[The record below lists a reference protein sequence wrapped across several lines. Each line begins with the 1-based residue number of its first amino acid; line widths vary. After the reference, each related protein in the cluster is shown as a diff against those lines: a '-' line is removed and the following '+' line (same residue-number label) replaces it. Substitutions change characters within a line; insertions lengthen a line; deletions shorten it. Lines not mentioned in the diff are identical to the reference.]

1 MQSLFQTE
9 QTQVEILNFQT
20 FTTEYVAK
28 RYGTSVTNIRDHK
41 REHADEIVEGI
52 HFVVAKNDRNRPVI
66 KWTLR
71 GIIKLGMFIRSEK
84 AKGFRLWAEQEL
96 EKTILKQVR
105 GYAEA
110 REHNLR
116 LEGEISE
123 LKADAEIEAKKYGRK
138 LAYYKGEITKAK
150 NALASYRAKIT
161 SRAGFPARINSA
173 ELSALNKEL
182 TDVKHEAMSHMSEVF
197 RLRGEIEDLAGELA
211 LANQTIAS
219 QKEYIARLSSAV
231 VQASIEQAQAP
242 AAMRHELELL
252 QSDLACLQ
260 NKLSAALSKLKEQ
273 SESNKLY
280 LKDER

>member
-9 QTQVEILNFQT
+9 PTQVEILNFQT
-20 FTTEYVAK
+20 FTTEYVAE
-28 RYGTSVTNIRDHK
+28 RYGVSTTNIKVHK
-41 REHADEIVEGI
+41 REHADEIIKGI
-52 HFVVAKNDRNRPVI
+52 HFVVVKNDRNRPVI

-123 LKADAEIEAKKYGRK
+123 LKADAEIEAKKHSKK

-182 TDVKHEAMSHMSEVF
+182 TDVKHEAISHMSEVF
-197 RLRGEIEDLAGELA
+197 RLRGEIEDMAGELA
-211 LANQTIAS
+211 LANGTIAS

-273 SESNKLY
+273 SEGNKLY